1 MEKTK
6 MIDFTFYTP
15 ETASDTA
22 RPILEEIEKGYGFIP
37 NLFAYMAEA
46 PTTLKAYLA
55 LNQLVGE
62 TSLTPAQQQIALLA
76 ASVENTCE
84 FCTVAH
90 HAIGTMNKASAQTL
104 SALANGER
112 INDPQDAE
120 LVAFT
125 QSVVK
130 YRGRPDQDD
139 IDAFISAGFSKQQIF
154 EVMMVVSI
162 KTLSNYIN
170 HLTQPEPNAE
180 LLAMIEQ
187 ENGQAQTA

>member
-1 MEKTK
+1 MT
-6 MIDFTFYTP
+6 DFTFYTL
-15 ETASDTA
+15 ETASDVA
-22 RPILEEIEKGYGFIP
+22 KPILAEIEKGYGFIP

-55 LNQLVGE
+55 LNKLVGE

-90 HAIGTMNKASAQTL
+90 HAMGTMKKANRQTL
-104 SALANGER
+104 SALANGET
-112 INDPQDAE
+112 ITDPQDAE

-125 QSVVK
+125 KSVVR
-130 YRGRPDQDD
+130 YQGRPSQES
-139 IDAFISAGFSKQQIF
+139 IDAFLNAGFSKQQIL
-154 EVMMVVSI
+154 EVILVISI

-170 HLTQPEPNAE
+170 HLTQPVPNAE
-180 LLAMIEQ
+180 LLAMIGQ
-187 ENGQAQTA
+187 ENAQAQTA